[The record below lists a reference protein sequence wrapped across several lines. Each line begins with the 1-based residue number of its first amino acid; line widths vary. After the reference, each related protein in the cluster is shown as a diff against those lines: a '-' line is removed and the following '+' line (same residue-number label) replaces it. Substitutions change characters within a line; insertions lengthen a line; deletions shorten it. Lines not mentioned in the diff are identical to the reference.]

1 MGKRFKILLILLL
14 LNLPLFSQTDTSKVI
29 LPYHIAKLIAIDL
42 AKGDS
47 IKAELKETQNILL
60 VSRNKIKA
68 QDTVIVSLEKDVM
81 LKQSEINVL
90 GEKEKTHK
98 KNIEDLEKENIDIK
112 NKNNTLRTTSQ
123 ILGGGLIGTLSILFT
138 IFYFK

>member
-1 MGKRFKILLILLL
+1 
-14 LNLPLFSQTDTSKVI
+14 
-29 LPYHIAKLIAIDL
+29 
-42 AKGDS
+42 
-47 IKAELKETQNILL
+47 
-60 VSRNKIKA
+60 
-68 QDTVIVSLEKDVM
+68 M

>member
-1 MGKRFKILLILLL
+1 MGKKFKILLILLL
-14 LNLPLFSQTDTSKVI
+14 LNLPLFSQTDTNKII

-42 AKGDS
+42 VKSDS
-47 IKAELKETQNILL
+47 LKAELKETQNILL
-60 VSRNKIKA
+60 VSQDKMKA
-68 QDTVIVSLEKDVM
+68 QDTVIVSLEKDII

-90 GEKEKTHK
+90 GEKEKTYK
-98 KNIEDLEKENIDIK
+98 KNIEDLQKENIDIK
-112 NKNNTLRTTSQ
+112 NKNNNLRTTTQ